1 MDNFQRV
8 FPGDAFEFSLA
19 AHARPAKWTSEP
31 VIAVNHFRIA
41 AGDFAANG
49 AVRIRVG
56 ARSLNF
62 DDPVTFDGH

>member
-1 MDNFQRV
+1 M
-8 FPGDAFEFSLA
+8 
-19 AHARPAKWTSEP
+19 SEP